1 MPKAFSER
9 ERELITARLLEAGHK
24 LFAAYGL
31 KKTNVEEIAAAAG
44 VSKGAFYLFYDS
56 KEAFFMDVVEQV
68 ERRYRQEIL
77 AEIAR
82 PGPSPRARLLAAF
95 KHAMT
100 QWKTIPIL
108 QVFNS
113 GEYEALARRI
123 PPGKLQEHLASDR
136 AFIEELV
143 AHCRAEGIPIQAPAE
158 EIGKLMY
165 ALLFASL
172 HEEDFGSGGLAGALD
187 VLLELVA
194 AYCLGE
200 VTMLQSVGLPHPPP
214 PSPRSAPAARRGEG
228 PGGR

>member
-9 ERELITARLLEAGHK
+9 EKTLITARLLEEGQR

-44 VSKGAFYLFYDS
+44 ISKGAFYLFYES

-95 KHAMT
+95 RRAMT
-100 QWKTIPIL
+100 QWKTTPIL

-123 PPGKLQEHLASDR
+123 PPDKLREHLESDR
-136 AFIEELV
+136 AFIAELV
-143 AHCRAEGIPIQAPAE
+143 AHCRAEGIPIQAPPE
-158 EIGKLMY
+158 RIGQLMY

-172 HEEDFGSGGLAGALD
+172 HEGDFGPGGLGGAMD
-187 VLLELVA
+187 TLLELVA

-200 VTMLQSVGLPHPPP
+200 IHLESGH
-214 PSPRSAPAARRGEG
+214 G
-228 PGGR
+228 